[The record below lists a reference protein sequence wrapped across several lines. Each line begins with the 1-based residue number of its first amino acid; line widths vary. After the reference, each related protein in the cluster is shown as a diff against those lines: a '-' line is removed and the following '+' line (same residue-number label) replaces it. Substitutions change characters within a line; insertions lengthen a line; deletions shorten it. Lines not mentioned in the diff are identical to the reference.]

1 MTNHLVHMTVKMAAL
16 KSSRILL
23 MKNINAIAQQ
33 NLRLSTSTCLS
44 KDKDLVLVEQLGKV
58 MTIGINRPEVRNCV
72 NPATAQQLTKAFQQ
86 FEDTQEAHVA
96 VLHGKGGCFCAGF
109 DLKAL
114 SGGQV
119 ELEMY
124 RDPEHSD
131 SAAMGPTRK
140 MFSKPVIAA
149 VDGYGGLELALMCD
163 LRVVE
168 ESAVMGVFCRRW
180 GVPLLD
186 GGTVR
191 LPALIGLSRALD
203 LVLTGRPVSA
213 KEALEMGLANRVV
226 ATGTALGQAIQLANT
241 VAQFPQQC
249 MLADRASCYHSTFSA
264 KSWKDAFQHEWTHG
278 LKVLQSEAVPGATRF
293 AQGAGRHGQFDNP
306 TSKL

>member
-1 MTNHLVHMTVKMAAL
+1 
-16 KSSRILL
+16 
-23 MKNINAIAQQ
+23 MKQANQTIESLCSQ
-33 NLRLSTSTCLS
+33 
-44 KDKDLVLVEQLGKV
+44 DLVLVEQLGKV

-180 GVPLLD
+180 GAERCVKSPERCVRPHQGAGKSVGSHQGVPLLD